1 MLISNQFTHQASN
14 STLIIGHG
22 LEITSYRK
30 SRGLIIYPCPSVT
43 SLASSFHT
51 LPQFSIMRLIKWPP
65 FCRRHFQIHFFVRAL
80 LHVMSNFTTICLEGP
95 VDDESTSVQI
105 KAWHRTGDKLS
116 IVEPK
121 VVLFNDTYPS
131 IYASFGPDEL
141 THWGRNKMAATVQT
155 TVSNACFGW
164 KFFNFD

>member
-1 MLISNQFTHQASN
+1 MLISDQFTHQASN

-22 LEITSYRK
+22 LKITSYRK
-30 SRGLIIYPCPSVT
+30 SCGVIIYPCPSVT

-95 VDDESTSVQI
+95 VDNESTSVQI
-105 KAWHRTGDKLS
+105 KAWHRRGDKLMMTS
-116 IVEPK
+116 SNGNIFRVTGY
-121 VVLFNDTYPS
+121 LFGEFTSP
-131 IYASFGPDEL
+131 
-141 THWGRNKMAATVQT
+141 R
-155 TVSNACFGW
+155 
-164 KFFNFD
+164 